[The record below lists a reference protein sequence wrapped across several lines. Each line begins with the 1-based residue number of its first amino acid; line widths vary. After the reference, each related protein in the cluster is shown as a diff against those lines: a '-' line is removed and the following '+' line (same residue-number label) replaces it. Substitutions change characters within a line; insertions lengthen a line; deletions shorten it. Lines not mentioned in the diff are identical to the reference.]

1 MKPYLPPE
9 CEIVTPFFGPDDI
22 IRTSV
27 AWNQNGTDGDTI
39 VSWDKL

>member
-9 CEIVTPFFGPDDI
+9 CEILNPFSGSDDL

-27 AWNQNGTDGDTI
+27 AWNGSGRDGENT